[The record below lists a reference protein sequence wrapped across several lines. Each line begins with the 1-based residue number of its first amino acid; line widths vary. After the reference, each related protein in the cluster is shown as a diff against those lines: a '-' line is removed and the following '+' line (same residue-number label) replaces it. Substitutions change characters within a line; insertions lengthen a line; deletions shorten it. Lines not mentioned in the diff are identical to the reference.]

1 MGMAAKTKEPAAEQI
16 MAVAKMKPLLAL
28 SKREPVN
35 AAVALTSDGEGV
47 VLLDKKMKPKKVL
60 ATLKADAAKAKIQ
73 LQAATFRFGK
83 AEVDTDYD
91 PGMVRFFVNKEAPGN
106 MRAKL
111 VVVFKQIAY
120 QKVEFNVDP
129 TFEDESEDDE
139 QEGQERTTATPPI
152 QQTAPTPPPPAPP
165 PPPVDLSGM
174 VSTLRQLMQAIPKV
188 AVGDPALQTSLVGLA
203 TTAQTSLQAAREAR
217 TATDLPVIKAQQDI
231 DALRSEI
238 AKAMEQAK
246 QKAQGAGGA
255 EGLDKSG
262 QIWLAIRKKV
272 ETDIET
278 LRQRIVD
285 TFKDDAIAP
294 QLDTSYKA
302 KVAPVLATLDDS
314 LAVTLGAATK
324 ATDAAQRT
332 KLIADAKTIMQ
343 KYAQYVTSEPLLK
356 DLDENPFVPLTIRA
370 SVGGTLSTLSK
381 AIH

>member
-139 QEGQERTTATPPI
+139 QEGQDTTIATPPI

-165 PPPVDLSGM
+165 PPPVDLSGL
-174 VSTLRQLMQAIPKV
+174 VRTLAQLIPAIPKV
-188 AVGDPALQTSLVGLA
+188 AVGDPELQKSLVALA
-203 TTAQTSLQAAREAR
+203 GTAQGSLKAAQATP
-217 TATDLPVIKAQQDI
+217 TATDLPVKAQQDI
-231 DALRSEI
+231 DALRTAI
-238 AKAMEQAK
+238 ATAVEQAK

-255 EGLDKSG
+255 EGFDKSG
-262 QIWLAIRKKV
+262 QIWLGIREKV

-314 LAVTLGAATK
+314 LAVTLGAAAK

-332 KLIADAKTIMQ
+332 KLIADAKTILQ

-370 SVGGTLSTLSK
+370 SVGGALSTLSK

>member
-1 MGMAAKTKEPAAEQI
+1 MGMAAKSKDPAAEQI

-47 VLLDKKMKPKKVL
+47 CLLDKKMKPKKVL
-60 ATLKADAAKAKIQ
+60 AMLKADAAKAKIQ
-73 LQAATFRFGK
+73 LQASTFRFGK

-129 TFEDESEDDE
+129 TFEDEAEDDE
-139 QEGQERTTATPPI
+139 QEGQETTAATPPI
-152 QQTAPTPPPPAPP
+152 QPTTAAPPPPAPP
-165 PPPVDLSGM
+165 PPPVDLSGL
-174 VSTLRQLMQAIPKV
+174 VRTLAQLIPAIPKV
-188 AVGDPALQTSLVGLA
+188 AVGDPALQTSLVALA
-203 TTAQTSLQAAREAR
+203 GTAQASLKAAQATP
-217 TATDLPVIKAQQDI
+217 TATDLPVRAQQDI
-231 DALRSEI
+231 DALRTAI
-238 AKAMEQAK
+238 ATAMEQAK
-246 QKAQGAGGA
+246 EKAQGAGGA

-294 QLDTSYKA
+294 QLDTSYKT
-302 KVAPVLATLDDS
+302 KVASVLATLDDS
-314 LAVTLGAATK
+314 LAITLGAATK

-370 SVGGTLSTLSK
+370 TVGGTLSTLSK